1 MKLAHFV
8 ITRFCIRDREW
19 LAHLD
24 GPWFGATNPLRRRN
38 VALRLRL
45 LEMICRPALLAQTNQ
60 DFTWVLVTDA
70 NLPAAAR
77 RRLAE
82 LAEGRERVFIHEYR
96 ARAPDRVEAL
106 DWLERLFRA
115 QAPDYVLTTLCDDD
129 DALPRRYIETLQ
141 RHAAGLTPP
150 PPFKLLA
157 SRNTMQWHMAFSR
170 DAPRGW
176 ASPWRAA
183 GGPVRLLQD
192 GGFHV
197 TIASPGFSLLCRYP
211 AFNFSVL
218 GMKPTLA
225 QTYFDFGVPAPMANA
240 AIYRE
245 RFLKAARDAGVPRI
259 PNREEAFFDA
269 SDAGA
274 AVMSNHG
281 ANLQPRRPVLFDAT
295 WQRVAGAGAF
305 PDAAID
311 WEAVDRHAR
320 HFRVAARAVRRMEL
334 ALHGK
339 KGARRAAMRRAWR
352 RLAAGN
358 AAAAPAVCDA
368 AWPAKERRLAASP
381 SPRLEEE

>member
-24 GPWFGATNPLRRRN
+24 GPWFGAANPLRRRN

-45 LEMICRPALLAQTNQ
+45 LEMTCRSALLAQTNQ
-60 DFTWVLVTDA
+60 NFTWVLVADA
-70 NLPAAAR
+70 NLPAAAK

-82 LAEGRERVFIHEYR
+82 LATGRDRVFIHEYR
-96 ARAPDRVEAL
+96 AGAGDRVDTL
-106 DWLERLFRA
+106 GWLRHLFAA

-141 RHAAGLTPP
+141 SHVAGLTPP
-150 PPFKLLA
+150 PPFKVLA
-157 SRNTMQWHMAFSR
+157 SRNTLQWNMAFSR

-176 ASPWRAA
+176 VSPWRTT
-183 GGPVRLLQD
+183 GGPVRRHRD

-211 AFNFSVL
+211 AFDFSVL
-218 GMKPTLA
+218 GMKPVLA
-225 QTYFDFGVPAPMANA
+225 QTYFDFRVPPPMANA

-245 RFLKAARDAGVPRI
+245 RFLRAARDAGVTRL
-259 PNREEAFFDA
+259 PNSQDAFFDA
-269 SDAGA
+269 SAAGA
-274 AVMSNHG
+274 SVMGNHG
-281 ANLQPRRPVLFDAT
+281 ANLQPHRLTAFGA

-311 WEAVDRHAR
+311 WGAADRHSR
-320 HFRVAARAVRRMEL
+320 HFRRGARAVRRLEL

-339 KGARRAAMRRAWR
+339 KGTRLAAVQRAWR
-352 RLAAGN
+352 RLAPATAG
-358 AAAAPAVCDA
+358 AAKAQPRQRFAAPTGEMN
-368 AWPAKERRLAASP
+368 AKPLPTRPVR
-381 SPRLEEE
+381 